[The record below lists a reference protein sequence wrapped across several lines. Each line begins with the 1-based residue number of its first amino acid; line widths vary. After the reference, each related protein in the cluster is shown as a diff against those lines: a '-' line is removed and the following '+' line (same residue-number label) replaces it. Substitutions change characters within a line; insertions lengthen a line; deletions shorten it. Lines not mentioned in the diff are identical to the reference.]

1 MVKVFS
7 INDGYA
13 EDGVHHGL
21 YNGNGM
27 NGGGQQVYIS
37 REAVVWG
44 EKLVACSIVFPC
56 FPLSFYITS
65 SIDLITS
72 L

>member
-37 REAVVWG
+37 REAVV
-44 EKLVACSIVFPC
+44 
-56 FPLSFYITS
+56 
-65 SIDLITS
+65 
-72 L
+72 